1 MIHTVVRLMVL
12 DNVDL
17 VLLKLTF
24 FASDDL
30 VEVGLCHSKY
40 VPAYVVS
47 VGLFLNS
54 ILKAGME

>member
-1 MIHTVVRLMVL
+1 MVL